1 MIDNRINRKEG
12 GEKMIKEK
20 TEEGGKL
27 LYVMNSLSFRAS
39 LRSRG
44 KNSDY
49 FRMPDGCFLACN
61 GA

>member
-1 MIDNRINRKEG
+1 
-12 GEKMIKEK
+12 MIKEK

-27 LYVMNSLSFRAS
+27 LYVMNLLSFRAS